1 MVRGEDALDSL
12 LRARAQAE
20 EGRLAYPESLGG
32 QTCLNIVQSIEA
44 PDYQVEAMAADGPR
58 RPSIAVTHRNLRSVY
73 FRSYSLDLLAI
84 VAASRDY
91 SLFPDATALR
101 TMLRE
106 RSPEAAWSE
115 DLPPTPDYRSHR
127 TFVTPPLDR
136 PGLHAVVVSASPDFG
151 EGANRV
157 VAAPIVI
164 SDLVL
169 LT

>member
-1 MVRGEDALDSL
+1 
-12 LRARAQAE
+12 
-20 EGRLAYPESLGG
+20 
-32 QTCLNIVQSIEA
+32 
-44 PDYQVEAMAADGPR
+44 R

-84 VAASRDY
+84 VAGSRDY
-91 SLFPDATALR
+91 NLFPDATALR

-169 LT
+169 LTRPHKGGFEVTCVSGESGAALEGAEVGLYRYDYQKGHQR